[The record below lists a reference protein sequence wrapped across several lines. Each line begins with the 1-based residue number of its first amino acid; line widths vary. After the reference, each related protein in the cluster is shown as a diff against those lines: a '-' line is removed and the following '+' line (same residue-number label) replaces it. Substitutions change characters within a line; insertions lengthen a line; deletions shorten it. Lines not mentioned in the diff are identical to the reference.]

1 MNFGPYA
8 AHYLAVNNAATDT
21 QLVAA
26 QGAGKA
32 IRVHGYVLCNDAAAT
47 VKMSFVSDGATD
59 TEIASFNTSPV
70 AIPIV
75 APVTPHG
82 WFQTLENEAL
92 DLRQA
97 TTDDIDGHIVYSI
110 VDVG

>member
-8 AHYLAVNNAATDT
+8 AHYLAVNNAAADT

-26 QGAGKA
+26 PGAGKA
-32 IRVHGYVLCNDAAAT
+32 IRVHGYVLCNDASAAT
-47 VKMSFVSDGATD
+47 KMSFVSDGTGD
-59 TEIASFNTSPV
+59 TEIASFSTYT
-70 AIPIV
+70 AGGPIV

-92 DLRQA
+92 DLRQT